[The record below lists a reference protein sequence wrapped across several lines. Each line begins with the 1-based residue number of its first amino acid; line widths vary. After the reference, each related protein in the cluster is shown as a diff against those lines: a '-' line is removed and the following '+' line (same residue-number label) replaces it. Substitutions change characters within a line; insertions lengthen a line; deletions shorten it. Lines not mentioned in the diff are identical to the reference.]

1 MYAEHEEGSNDKSL
15 SLKSA
20 EEIKRTL
27 HSCLFSMTAK
37 NIISTFYSLKLLFL
51 SYVTYF
57 RKILNKNIEKSD
69 IFPLLLFLT
78 NWLCK
83 QSECTTFFA
92 WNRLKINSGRK
103 IPQNRRIPH
112 SFSLFWFNFTWKKN
126 ILECGTPQH
135 FLKTNNTCIFV
146 HFICKFTV

>member
-1 MYAEHEEGSNDKSL
+1 MYAEHKAGSNDKSL

-57 RKILNKNIEKSD
+57 RRILNKNIEKSD

-92 WNRLKINSGRK
+92 
-103 IPQNRRIPH
+103 
-112 SFSLFWFNFTWKKN
+112 
-126 ILECGTPQH
+126 
-135 FLKTNNTCIFV
+135 
-146 HFICKFTV
+146 